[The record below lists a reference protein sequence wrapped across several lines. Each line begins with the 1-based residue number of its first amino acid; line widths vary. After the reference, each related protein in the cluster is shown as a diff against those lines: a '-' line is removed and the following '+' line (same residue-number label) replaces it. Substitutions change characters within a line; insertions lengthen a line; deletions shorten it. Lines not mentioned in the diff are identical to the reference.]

1 MSSERLRTAYVDVP
15 DTLVYVIRTSSGS
28 ELRGITSNYLV
39 PSVCFQIPYASGE
52 ETSSDEIEE
61 AGRDNQKDLEPGRGT
76 TP

>member
-28 ELRGITSNYLV
+28 EFRGITSNYLV
-39 PSVCFQIPYASGE
+39 PSVRFQIPHASGE
-52 ETSSDEIEE
+52 ETGSDEIEE
-61 AGRDNQKDLEPGRGT
+61 AGRDNQKELEPGRGT